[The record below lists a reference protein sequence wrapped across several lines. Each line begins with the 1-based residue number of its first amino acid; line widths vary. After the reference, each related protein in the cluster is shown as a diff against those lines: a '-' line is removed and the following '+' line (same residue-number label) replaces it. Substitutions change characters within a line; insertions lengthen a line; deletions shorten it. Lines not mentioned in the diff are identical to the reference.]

1 MRYGFELQF
10 GFPWSGYMYQ
20 PDFSSMWLIKEV
32 PPEVLVW
39 MAAVSSL
46 GPDDEALEVVAVL
59 MAITGAE
66 TSTEREAVS

>member
-10 GFPWSGYMYQ
+10 GFPWSGYMYH

-32 PPEVLVW
+32 LPEVLVG

-46 GPDDEALEVVAVL
+46 GPDIEVLELVVVL
-59 MAITGAE
+59 MAITGTE
-66 TSTEREAVS
+66 TSSEREAVS